1 MDHLDTDLM
10 PAVGMG
16 GGWDAD
22 PDNPVRVM
30 MSPGLRARM
39 EAEERQ
45 EARKAEAERAE
56 RIARHEAA
64 REQWTAQQAIEV
76 SSEQGVSVHAVMSNP
91 ERYLAGRT
99 RALAQARSDFEDR
112 RMEAARRAVVRRAL
126 ADAGLLDV
134 SATEPGEIFV
144 EEGARQA
151 VAADRDVNPAV
162 AARGIRAKWL
172 RRQGVNW
179 SER

>member
-1 MDHLDTDLM
+1 
-10 PAVGMG
+10 
-16 GGWDAD
+16 
-22 PDNPVRVM
+22 
-30 MSPGLRARM
+30 M
-39 EAEERQ
+39 EADDRR
-45 EARKAEAERAE
+45 EAWKAEAERAE
-56 RIARHEAA
+56 RLARAEAA
-64 REQWTAQQAIEV
+64 REQWIAEQAVEV
-76 SSEQGVSVHAVMSNP
+76 AGELGISVRQVVHAP
-91 ERYLAGRT
+91 GRYLAGRT

-112 RMEAARRAVVRRAL
+112 RMQAERRAVVRRAL

-134 SATEPGEIFV
+134 SAAEPGQIFV

-179 SER
+179 IER